1 MLIVFVLVVMMTMCL
16 ASSLGVAV
24 YQRKIQGLG
33 MKENSLRSPR
43 QGVNT
48 LSDDKDD
55 GKIGSSAPS
64 SDEDE
69 GDGKVGSS
77 PPSDEDASQQP
88 GTSTDDQLISA
99 GINAAALA
107 GSMAGGS
114 ALNELIDRVTY
125 DLGNVYQK
133 FDNQIKD
140 LVRELEKV
148 DPNAARTLRENGYD
162 NVLGI
167 LESDIGEAGTA
178 RGAQSYGKVNDILDN
193 IDKTANNQGKRVITK
208 LKRAMH
214 DLVYKES
221 LLTKV
226 TAARRILDEADLA
239 GKPVD
244 DVDRKALANFIEDR
258 ASIYPTD
265 RTRQKANLEASGQTD
280 SVEYRAL
287 AKTDEI
293 ASSAPVKKAGARMM
307 KRIMK
312 VMVADFLVMD
322 MAFSFGLELI
332 MVWIMQGK
340 PSKAQVK
347 QAAVNAVVGFVFGTA
362 AAAAVGAAIG
372 GATGAGVA
380 AGAIAGATGGAAGAA
395 SVAGPAAAVI
405 IAVAI
410 TGMVLDIFDVGG
422 FNQVKYNKDLKAEK
436 KLIDDVHMGWLPL
449 HAKLYNWAIGS
460 AKFSS
465 GELVPHDSMDFVS
478 QDVSDKGGQ
487 DVVAEGNYLNIQDGK
502 MSDTD
507 SLTFW
512 GHVATYMDENNLTIG
527 PDIADI
533 LNQVYESQM
542 SKIYKNPKYRQIKLA
557 ERDTALANV
566 KKEAAKLKAIEAKT
580 AAIKAGFYDLNMK
593 LALTVALKKSGATP
607 RDIKKVLG

>member
-1 MLIVFVLVVMMTMCL
+1 MLIVFVLVLFMSICL
-16 ASSLGVAV
+16 TSSLGVAV
-24 YQRKIQGLG
+24 YHRKLQGLG

-43 QGVNT
+43 RG
-48 LSDDKDD
+48 SDD

-69 GDGKVGSS
+69 GDGNVGSS

-99 GINAAALA
+99 GTNAAALA

-148 DPNAARTLRENGYD
+148 DPNAASTLRENGYD

-193 IDKTANNQGKRVITK
+193 IDKTANNQGKMVITK

-312 VMVADFLVMD
+312 IMVADFLAMD

-362 AAAAVGAAIG
+362 AGAMVGAAIG
-372 GATGAGVA
+372 AGGAGVA
-380 AGAIAGATGGAAGAA
+380 AGAVAGATGGAAGAA

-478 QDVSDKGGQ
+478 QDVSDKGGK

-512 GHVATYMDENNLTIG
+512 GHVGIYMDENNLTIG

-557 ERDTALANV
+557 ERDAALANV
-566 KKEAAKLKAIEAKT
+566 KKEAAKLKAIEAKE

-593 LALTVALKKSGATP
+593 LALTVALKKAGATP
-607 RDIKKVLG
+607 SDIKRVVG